1 VAALEVM
8 AAVRPEAVTP
18 HVERLLRSGTTLE
31 KQKCCAV
38 LAAAKTDA
46 ADEVL
51 RRELEDLIA
60 GKCPPTRQLDV
71 LEAVKT
77 RAADSAALAEMLAAY
92 EASRAALAATPA
104 GFAECLEGGDA
115 AAGKE
120 IVNTHLAANCIAC
133 HRFDT
138 KEGSEVGPALSA
150 IGAQKDR
157 VYLLESLVSPTAVIP
172 PGYGIVVVSM
182 RDGSSVSGALV
193 ARDDAEVT
201 LRLADG
207 KEQKLEMAE
216 VKSMSEPV
224 SVMPPMSAL
233 LTRRELR
240 DVVAYLAG
248 LKGGSSGKKN

>member
-1 VAALEVM
+1 
-8 AAVRPEAVTP
+8 
-18 HVERLLRSGTTLE
+18 
-31 KQKCCAV
+31 
-38 LAAAKTDA
+38 
-46 ADEVL
+46 
-51 RRELEDLIA
+51 
-60 GKCPPTRQLDV
+60 
-71 LEAVKT
+71 
-77 RAADSAALAEMLAAY
+77 
-92 EASRAALAATPA
+92 
-104 GFAECLEGGDA
+104 
-115 AAGKE
+115 
-120 IVNTHLAANCIAC
+120 
-133 HRFDT
+133 
-138 KEGSEVGPALSA
+138 
-150 IGAQKDR
+150 